1 MKKSLEAMQK
11 ILNDTIE
18 PVQAVVQCPE
28 CSHVHQIAVTVA
40 KNPIKRKKVEFT
52 PWVFESG
59 NFQVNV
65 TGEDGGTN
73 IEPDLYPAFD
83 LEDQDGMTDWCVRQN
98 LKGGDS
104 VPIAEVYNGA
114 AQDILTGIRVNGHK
128 MSEADADSMQHA
140 FAGYL
145 AALKIGTI
153 AVPFANKLPPHEL
166 AAQISYS
173 RYELVQVD
181 FSQAMGKDSIA

>member
-18 PVQAVVQCPE
+18 PVQAVVRCPA

-83 LEDQDGMTDWCVRQN
+83 LEDQDGMTDWCVRQK

-104 VPIAEVYNGA
+104 VPVAEVYNGA
-114 AQDILTGIRVNGHK
+114 AQDILTGVRVNGHK
-128 MSEADADSMQHA
+128 VSEADADSMQHE

-145 AALKIGTI
+145 AALFAKAPKMQKFILSLQTDDG
-153 AVPFANKLPPHEL
+153 VPERVKN
-166 AAQISYS
+166 QSYDLL
-173 RYELVQVD
+173 REVY
-181 FSQAMGKDSIA
+181 DSYHND